1 LLLASA
7 HVERATAVA
16 TRNAMSAVS
25 VMGQPLTLQ
34 PSGQVLKNRLVKSAM
49 SEGLADR
56 DGCPTPEL
64 IALYAAWAQGGIGQ
78 CITGNV
84 MIDGRAQGEPGN
96 VVIEDERHLS
106 ALTAWATAATAHDTR
121 CWVQLNHPGKQAPKG
136 LNAETV
142 APSAI
147 PFETKALRL
156 AFATPRALTDAEVH
170 GLVTRFATAAAVVQR
185 AGFSGVQIHGAHG
198 YLVSQF
204 LSPRHNQRT
213 DDWGGDPVR
222 RRHFVLEVL
231 RAMRAAVGPA
241 FPIGIKLNSADF
253 QRGGFSEDDSI
264 GTIVA
269 LAEAGIDQI
278 EVSGGTYEAPVMTG
292 VRRESTRQREAYFLD
307 FAAKARQAVR
317 TPLVVTGGFRTA
329 QGMADAIRSGAI
341 DSVGLARALAVE
353 PDLPNRLLAGL
364 APRFAIVPRTTG
376 VGFIDRSGML
386 ETLWYSNQLK
396 RIARG
401 EPPRPTESAWRALAV
416 LLWTQLRAGKFS
428 APKRL
433 RA

>member
-1 LLLASA
+1 MNAP
-7 HVERATAVA
+7 AVL
-16 TRNAMSAVS
+16 
-25 VMGQPLTLQ
+25 GQPLTLT
-34 PSGQVLKNRLVKSAM
+34 PSGQVLKNRLFKSAM

-56 DGCPTPEL
+56 SGCPTPEL
-64 IALYAAWAQGGIGQ
+64 VTLYGAWADGGIGQ

-84 MIDGRAQGEPGN
+84 MVDGRALGEPGN
-96 VVIEDERHLS
+96 VVIEDDTHLS
-106 ALTAWATAATAHDTR
+106 AWRTWAEAATRNDTR

-147 PFETKALRL
+147 PFEGRALRL
-156 AFATPRALTDAEVH
+156 AFGTPRALAEPEIVELIH
-170 GLVTRFATAAAVVQR
+170 RFATAAGVVQQ
-185 AGFSGVQIHGAHG
+185 AGFSGVQVHGAHG

-204 LSPRHNQRT
+204 LSPRHNQRS

-222 RRHFVLEVL
+222 RRRFVLEVL
-231 RAMRAAVGPA
+231 RAMRAKVGPA

-253 QRGGFSEDDSI
+253 QRGGFSEEESI
-264 GTIVA
+264 DTIVA

-278 EVSGGTYEAPVMTG
+278 EISGGTYEAPVMTG

-329 QGMADAIRSGAI
+329 EGMADAIRSGAV

-353 PDLPNRLLAGL
+353 PDLPHRLLAGQD
-364 APRFAIVPRTTG
+364 PRFDIVPRTTG

-396 RIARG
+396 RIGRG
-401 EPPRPTESAWRALAV
+401 QPPRPDESPWRALAV

-433 RA
+433 RAS